1 MLKQKIEVN
10 ALHLRPKEAEYMI
23 RKWVQNSLDALGYE
37 IRRKSKSNDVPSDF
51 EEEHIKTL
59 HLVKDKTMTSP
70 QRIFSLIEAIKYIE
84 VNKLEGAIVECG
96 VWKGG
101 SMMTAAITLSNL
113 GNNKRHLFLYD
124 TFEGMSDPTDSDI
137 SVGGQS
143 ARDLLKANE
152 DRDQNPVWA
161 YSALEEVT
169 NNLSSTGYPAQNIHY
184 IQGKVEETIPKTIPD
199 KIAILRLDTDW
210 YESTR
215 HELEHLFPLL
225 VDNGVLIIDDYGH
238 WAGARKAVDEYF
250 RNLKIIPYLS
260 RIDETGRIV
269 IKNNHASR

>member
-1 MLKQKIEVN
+1 MHYIYARKK
-10 ALHLRPKEAEYMI
+10 AEYMI
-23 RKWVQNSLDALGYE
+23 RKWVQNSLEALGYE
-37 IRRKSKSNDVPSDF
+37 ITRKNKKNELPSDF
-51 EEEHIKTL
+51 ADDHIKIL
-59 HLVKDKTMTSP
+59 QRVRDKTMTSP

-84 VNKLEGAIVECG
+84 VNNIEGAIVECG

-124 TFEGMSDPTDSDI
+124 TFEGMSEPTDSDI

-143 ARDLLKANE
+143 ARDLLKANQ

-169 NNLSSTGYPAQNIHY
+169 NNLNSTGYPEKNIHY
-184 IQGKVEETIPKTIPD
+184 VKGKVEETIPQTIPE

-215 HELEHLFPLL
+215 HELEYLFPLL
-225 VDNGVLIIDDYGH
+225 VNNGVLIIDDYGQ
-238 WAGARKAVDEYF
+238 WEGAKKAVDEYF

-260 RIDETGRIV
+260 RIDETGRIL
-269 IKNNHASR
+269 IKNNHAPR